1 MVWLQRRLAMWFRSV
16 YLKTLRDYRIAILGW
31 GVGIGLLMF
40 ALLAAIK
47 SVTGTPAAR
56 ATLASLA
63 DQFKWLAEPVA
74 VTTPGGY
81 ATWKYGPTLLVMAI
95 WALLAGS
102 RMLRGEEDRGSLDAL
117 LSLPRGRL
125 RVALEKLAA
134 MWTALLAMAVLI
146 GLLTFAGGKSVQ
158 ADFGLGDALLF
169 GLNLSLACGVF
180 GSIALLISQ
189 FTQSAGA
196 AAGATGGVLFLAII
210 VDMVH
215 RVFPGTEWISRLSP
229 VYYYNLSKP
238 IIPSYGTNAG
248 ALLVLVAISV
258 VLGGAG
264 VWLFVSRDVGAT
276 VTLPGFLRLPE
287 RPVSPERALPVN
299 AWSLKSVYT
308 RGLATVA
315 PATFWW
321 TVGIAG
327 FAAFMVA
334 IAKQTENQLQSFF
347 ASSPQFASIISK
359 VGGGNAAFNATLLS
373 FLFLYL
379 PVLLMAF
386 AVTQASRWASDE
398 ENGRQELVLATPQS
412 RLKVV
417 LARFGAVA
425 TGTVAIAVITLAAT
439 ALAAVASGL
448 TLDGGNLTAAAL
460 GLIPMGLLMAALGY
474 LFSGWLRT
482 AVDTGLLSFL
492 LVAWVA
498 ITFVGPELNWPG
510 AVLHL
515 SAFYYYGTPL
525 LNGLPVGNVI
535 GVLVVAAAA
544 LVIAAARFV
553 RKDIAR

>member
-1 MVWLQRRLAMWFRSV
+1 MWFGSV
-16 YLKTLRDYRIAILGW
+16 YLKTLRDYRVAILGW
-31 GVGIGLLMF
+31 GAGIGLLMYV
-40 ALLAAIK
+40 LLSAIN

-63 DQFKWLAEPVA
+63 NQFKWLAEPVA

-102 RMLRGEEDRGSLDAL
+102 RMLRGEEERGSMDVL

-134 MWTALLAMAVLI
+134 MWTALLAMAVLV
-146 GLLTFAGGKSVQ
+146 GLLTFAGGKTVK

-169 GLNLSLACGVF
+169 GLNLALACGVF

-196 AAGATGGVLFLAII
+196 AAGATGGLLLLSIM

-215 RVFPGTEWISRLSP
+215 RVFTGAEWISRLSP

-248 ALLVLVAISV
+248 ALLVMLAITV
-258 VLGGAG
+258 ILGGAG
-264 VWLFVSRDVGAT
+264 VSLFVSRDVGAT
-276 VTLPGFLRLPE
+276 IGWLRLPE

-299 AWSLKSVYT
+299 AWSLRSVYT

-315 PATFWW
+315 APTFWW

-327 FAAFMVA
+327 FAGFMVA

-359 VGGGNAAFNATLLS
+359 VGGGDASFNATLLS

-412 RLKVV
+412 RLTVI
-417 LARFGAVA
+417 LARYGAVA
-425 TGTVAIAVITLAAT
+425 TGTVIIAVITLAVT
-439 ALAAVASGL
+439 ALAAAASGL
-448 TLDGGNLTAAAL
+448 TLNGGNLTAASL
-460 GLIPMGLLMAALGY
+460 GMIPMGLLMAALGY
-474 LFSGWLRT
+474 LFAGWLRT
-482 AVDTGLLSFL
+482 AVDTGLMSFL

-498 ITFVGPELNWPG
+498 ITFIGPELNWPG

-515 SAFYYYGTPL
+515 SAFYYYGTPIV
-525 LNGLPVGNVI
+525 NGLPAGNVI
-535 GVLVVAAAA
+535 GVLIVVAAAMV
-544 LVIAAARFV
+544 LAAARFM
-553 RKDIAR
+553 RKDIAH